1 MEKTTST
8 ATTETIKASG
18 PQANVVY
25 LTAEPQPNSI
35 RYTVLPHPPTPRNA
49 K

>member
-1 MEKTTST
+1 MQQTTST

-25 LTAEPQPNSI
+25 VTPKPRPNTIS
-35 RYTVLPHPPTPRNA
+35 YTVMPHPPTPRPS